1 MFTAMPNQISAA
13 LQAQLAARLEL
24 YTAFNA
30 KALDVVTKVAE
41 LNLQMMHQALARATS
56 ASRQALAS
64 DAPFAQNWATPGQ
77 QSPDLNQMLAYGQQ
91 LTHIAFDAG
100 TECLRLLQP
109 SLAKTEEQITQ
120 QFEGMASHA
129 PAGGNGYLDMLRAA
143 MGQVSSGYDN
153 LIKVSEQAGEAMTNG
168 LDGAVHSIAPKAA
181 KSAKRGAAL

>member
-1 MFTAMPNQISAA
+1 MVAAMPNQISAA
-13 LQAQLAARLEL
+13 LQAQLATRLEL

-30 KALDVVTKVAE
+30 KALEVVTKVAE
-41 LNLQMMHQALARATS
+41 LNLQLMHETLARATS

-64 DAPFAQNWATPGQ
+64 DAPFAHAWTTLGQ
-77 QSPDLNQMLAYGQQ
+77 QPPDLNQMLAYGHQ

-109 SLAKTEEQITQ
+109 SLAKTEQQITQ

-129 PAGGNGYLDMLRAA
+129 PAGGNGYLEMLRAA
-143 MGQVSSGYDN
+143 MGQVSNGYDN

-168 LDGAVHSIAPKAA
+168 LDGAAHSIAPKAA
-181 KSAKRGAAL
+181 KSGKRATAQ